1 MKDSEQ
7 SSVNSEQLKN
17 RRHSPFTIHYSLFTD
32 KGFTL
37 VEILVAMTILATV
50 MSILYSTFSTSS
62 ANAKII
68 EERADDLSSLT
79 GALDIISQEV
89 RGAYTGTE
97 NSQPAI
103 IGKKDLVTFTTLTP
117 FVKDDE
123 PAVQMVSYAFD
134 NGKLTRK
141 TFQGI
146 GTETKSESVLLEGI
160 KEPSFSFFNG
170 KEWLEEWPSGSNL
183 PFGLKVAFSYKSR
196 DAATVVPILSA
207 RK

>member
-1 MKDSEQ
+1 MRNSEQ
-7 SSVNSEQLKN
+7 SSVNSEQTGIKLFTIH
-17 RRHSPFTIHYSLFTD
+17 HSPFT

-37 VEILVAMTILATV
+37 IEILVAMTILATV

-79 GALDIISQEV
+79 GALDIVSQEV

-97 NSQPAI
+97 GSQPVLT
-103 IGKKDLVTFTTLTP
+103 GKKDLFRFTTLTP
-117 FVKDDE
+117 FVKDNE
-123 PAVQMVSYAFD
+123 PAVQMVSYTFED
-134 NGKLTRK
+134 GKLTRK

-146 GTETKSESVLLEGI
+146 GTEAKSESVLLEGV

-170 KEWLEEWPSGSNL
+170 KEWVEEWPSGSNL
-183 PFGLKVAFSYKSR
+183 PFGVKVVFSYKGR
-196 DAATVVPILSA
+196 DAATVIPILS

>member
-1 MKDSEQ
+1 MR
-7 SSVNSEQLKN
+7 N
-17 RRHSPFTIHYSLFTD
+17 RR
-32 KGFTL
+32 GFTL
-37 VEILVAMTILATV
+37 IEILVAMTILATV

-103 IGKKDLVTFTTLTP
+103 TGKKDLVTFTTLTP

-146 GTETKSESVLLEGI
+146 GTEAKSESVLLEGI
-160 KEPSFSFFNG
+160 KDPSFSFFNG
-170 KEWLEEWPSGSNL
+170 KEWVEEWPSGSNL
-183 PFGLKVAFSYKSR
+183 PFGVKVAFSYKGR
-196 DAATVVPILSA
+196 DAATVIPILSA
-207 RK
+207 KK